1 MSKSPARACFLL
13 VALALTSA
21 SQEGIVVAAGNT
33 SHSNGTVALG
43 KTFVFHNSI
52 RDLNEFRAYA
62 QTAARLKRYGN
73 VQVDLGV
80 LAERTP
86 VHTVSVRSPW
96 HQYGA
101 YMATEWA
108 FFPPPKL
115 APYLPAEWVAKNG
128 KLLLAKVAILNELKL
143 DAVFSGT
150 NTQMLPESFFRQY
163 PHLRGPRVDNP
174 VRSGQEAFAWC
185 VDQPE
190 TLKMIEWMTAELK
203 RNAPM
208 VQAIEAWNND
218 SGSGIC
224 WLRALYPG
232 PNGPAFCRG
241 RDPGERVRGFVE
253 AMDRGA
259 RKGGGPVRIVEAGNF
274 PTEDVARIQPLLPSY
289 ASLRLGGTSP
299 ATEESRIVV
308 KSRVGEAYPVRG
320 IIDLTALLE
329 TLERLPDPE
338 VHEIDID
345 TCQSWYFRA
354 DEPLPVVERLV
365 DLVEDSLRSPA
376 RGLFDR
382 EQKAHTLAIRWG
394 GAQNADRV
402 MEAFNLVQQSF
413 RIYSRVGFFRDVV
426 LPQDFAYTATNRL
439 LTRPLVIKPE
449 LLTPEEESYFLPYVF
464 STDERDARLDYN
476 TAMGDRRTGPA
487 EYRSFMYQT
496 VHDSALEAA
505 KRFEQA
511 ASNAPEA
518 AWFHQSALSL
528 RLWASAVRSTNNFY
542 FAQLIRDRHKE
553 ALAAPPRI
561 LVARIGI
568 SDPDL
573 LLWNEIQRDE
583 LDNTNELLSLLGNG
597 GLDLIARARNAK
609 DEDTFLYGPNLLE
622 DMGKKVAIMRE
633 HWLDGQ
639 RYLTPPRN

>member
-1 MSKSPARACFLL
+1 MLNSQARTGLLL
-13 VALALTSA
+13 VALVLTSVKP
-21 SQEGIVVAAGNT
+21 ERIAAAAAHPSRDN
-33 SHSNGTVALG
+33 APAAD

-62 QTAARLKRYGN
+62 QIAARLKRYGN

-80 LAERTP
+80 LAERNP
-86 VHTVSVRSPW
+86 VHTVGVRSPW

-108 FFPPPKL
+108 FFPPSKL
-115 APYLPAEWVAKNG
+115 APYLPAEWVAKNRE
-128 KLLLAKVAILNELKL
+128 LLLAKVAILKELKL

-174 VRSGQEAFAWC
+174 VRSGQAAFAWC

-190 TLKMIEWMTAELK
+190 TLEMIEGMTAELR

-208 VQAIEAWNND
+208 LQAIEAWNND

-224 WLRALYPG
+224 WLKALYPG
-232 PNGPAFCRG
+232 PNGPDFCRR
-241 RDPGERVRGFVE
+241 RDPGERVRGLLE

-274 PTEDVARIQPLLPSY
+274 PAEDVARIKPLLPSY

-299 ATEESRIVV
+299 ETEESRIVV

-320 IIDLTALLE
+320 IIDVAALLE
-329 TLERLPDPE
+329 SLERITDPE
-338 VHEIDID
+338 VREIDIN
-345 TCQSWYFRA
+345 TCQSWYFRT

-365 DLVEDSLRSPA
+365 ELVEDSMRSPA
-376 RGLFDR
+376 RGLFNR
-382 EQKAHTLAIRWG
+382 EQKAHTLAAHWAG
-394 GAQNADRV
+394 EQNADRV

-413 RIYSRVGFFRDVV
+413 RIYSRGNFRDVV
-426 LPQDFAYTATNRL
+426 LPQDYAFTATNRL

-464 STDERDARLDYN
+464 SVDEQDARLDYN
-476 TAMGDRRTGPA
+476 TAMGDRRIGPGT
-487 EYRSFMYQT
+487 YRSFMYQT
-496 VHDSALEAA
+496 VHGSALEAA
-505 KRFEQA
+505 QRFEQA
-511 ASNAPEA
+511 ASGAPEA
-518 AWFHQSALSL
+518 AWFHQLALSL
-528 RLWASAVRSTNNFY
+528 RLWASAVRSTDNFY
-542 FAQLIRDRHKE
+542 GAQLIRDRHKE

-583 LDNTNELLSLLGNG
+583 LDNTNELLSLLANG
-597 GLDLIARARNAK
+597 GLDFVARARNPK
-609 DEDTFLYGPNLLE
+609 DEETFLYGPNLLD
-622 DMGKKVAIMRE
+622 DMRKKVSIMSE

>member
-1 MSKSPARACFLL
+1 MSKSPARACLLL

-21 SQEGIVVAAGNT
+21 TQEGMVVAAGNEAQGNAT
-33 SHSNGTVALG
+33 AAPG

-52 RDLNEFRAYA
+52 RDLNEFRTYA
-62 QTAARLKRYGN
+62 QIAARLKRYGN

-80 LAERTP
+80 LAERNP

-115 APYLPAEWVAKNG
+115 APYLPAEWVARNRE
-128 KLLLAKVAILNELKL
+128 LLLAKVAILKELKL

-174 VRSGQEAFAWC
+174 IRSGQAAFSWC

-190 TLKMIEWMTAELK
+190 TLEMIEWMTAELK

-232 PNGPAFCRG
+232 PNGPDFCRG
-241 RDPGERVRGFVE
+241 RDPGERVRGLLE

-320 IIDLTALLE
+320 IIDVAALLE
-329 TLERLPDPE
+329 TLERISDPE
-338 VHEIDID
+338 VREVDIN
-345 TCQSWYFRA
+345 TCQSWYFRT
-354 DEPLPVVERLV
+354 DEPISVVERLV
-365 DLVEDSLRSPA
+365 DLVEDSLRAPA
-376 RGLFDR
+376 RGLFNR
-382 EQKAHTLAIRWG
+382 EQKAHTLAARW
-394 GAQNADRV
+394 AREQNADRV

-413 RIYSRVGFFRDVV
+413 RIYSRGNFRDVV
-426 LPQDFAYTATNRL
+426 LPQDYAFTATNRL

-464 STDERDARLDYN
+464 SVDEQDARLDYN
-476 TAMGDRRTGPA
+476 TAMGERRIAPGM
-487 EYRSFMYQT
+487 YRSFMYQT
-496 VHDSALEAA
+496 VHDSAFEAA
-505 KRFEQA
+505 QRFEQA
-511 ASNAPEA
+511 ASGAPEA
-518 AWFHQSALSL
+518 AWFHQLALSL
-528 RLWASAVRSTNNFY
+528 RLWASAVRSTDNFY
-542 FAQLIRDRHKE
+542 GAQLIRDRRKE

-561 LVARIGI
+561 LIDRVGK

-583 LDNTNELLSLLGNG
+583 LDNTNELLDLLANG
-597 GLDLIARARNAK
+597 GLDLIARARNSK
-609 DEDTFLYGPNLLE
+609 EEETFLYGPNLLD
-622 DMGKKVAIMRE
+622 DMRKKVAIMRE

-639 RYLTPPRN
+639 HYLAPPRN